1 MEQQIRRW
9 QLRPDRSTMDGG
21 HFRPVVTIS
30 REFGSLGL
38 ALGQRVAERLGFS
51 FWDHEIVSA
60 VAQQLHVDPDKV
72 GAIDE
77 HPVGAMAQL
86 FNALHL
92 GREDIASDY
101 HDQLRLLLASIG
113 RHGAAVIVGRGAHLA
128 TDPAHALRVRL
139 IAPLVHRV
147 RDYQLR
153 FGTSTEEAYRQ
164 VRAGDKER
172 ADFVRQ
178 AYHADIADRAS
189 TISSSMSRLSVRNA
203 PTPWFSWHISRSSAK
218 SRRNR
223 ERPFPRRGP
232 TRRAPFRHLLSNS
245 TVVLD
250 RAAHPRGKTPVGN
263 LRGKTARQDPRREP
277 ARQDCAY
284 GCGDFRS
291 RPVQDGSSLTY
302 SSGASLRFPRCCTGS
317 SSEHVERPGVGS
329 LRHRRPRSE

>member
-1 MEQQIRRW
+1 MAEIKWTHRHHPRNVELIVEQQVRRW

-21 HFRPVVTIS
+21 HSWPVVTIS

-92 GREDIASDY
+92 GRDDIAADY

-128 TDPAHALRVRL
+128 TDPAHTLRVRL

-153 FGTSTEEAYRQ
+153 FGTSIEEAYRQ

-178 AYHADIADRAS
+178 AYHADVADPSFYDIVINVATFSPERADSLVLMAYLAKFGEIPAQSREAVPEKGPYS
-189 TISSSMSRLSVRNA
+189 T
-203 PTPWFSWHISRSSAK
+203 
-218 SRRNR
+218 
-223 ERPFPRRGP
+223 
-232 TRRAPFRHLLSNS
+232 
-245 TVVLD
+245 
-250 RAAHPRGKTPVGN
+250 
-263 LRGKTARQDPRREP
+263 
-277 ARQDCAY
+277 
-284 GCGDFRS
+284 
-291 RPVQDGSSLTY
+291 RPVP
-302 SSGASLRFPRCCTGS
+302 ASAL
-317 SSEHVERPGVGS
+317 
-329 LRHRRPRSE
+329 